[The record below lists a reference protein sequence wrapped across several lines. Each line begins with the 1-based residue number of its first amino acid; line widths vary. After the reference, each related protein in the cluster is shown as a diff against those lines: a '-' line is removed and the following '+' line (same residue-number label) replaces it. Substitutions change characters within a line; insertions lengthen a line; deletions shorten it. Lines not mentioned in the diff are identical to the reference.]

1 MNHSRFLFILA
12 LPLLWSCSNM
22 DYDISEG
29 FSKEIT
35 LFEDEITVP
44 IGRIG
49 PLTVGSTLGGLSKM
63 EDLGG
68 LLGDYIKVGSAGDL
82 ILDDSGDIFKAN
94 IYELEQE
101 LGDVSSAKTWDAGY
115 QSGYPGGLAA
125 ALGYIGL
132 KTVNQKVEISV
143 SNPLKVAVPAHC
155 EAMLN
160 CIGTEYV
167 ALPVPELDNFTIK
180 ARADKVVLATL
191 EIPASVT
198 FPLSAIIFS
207 SLSLD
212 LPADP
217 VSKIYDST
225 GNLFFA
231 FSYYY
236 TCGIAVG
243 ETFSLP
249 LNDFSAGDISL
260 PIGKYKLK
268 KCEISVDV
276 ESTIPLAVSINNI
289 RVLKQKASETDP
301 DTVDENIQIT
311 SDIKVAGGSID
322 KPAVTPV
329 KLTIEALEGTVPDI
343 NGMLLDFVVSSQPGI
358 GDIALTADQGI
369 VVKSS
374 SAKLSGGITIPE
386 N

>member
-1 MNHSRFLFILA
+1 M
-12 LPLLWSCSNM
+12 
-22 DYDISEG
+22 
-29 FSKEIT
+29 
-35 LFEDEITVP
+35 
-44 IGRIG
+44 
-49 PLTVGSTLGGLSKM
+49 
-63 EDLGG
+63 
-68 LLGDYIKVGSAGDL
+68 
-82 ILDDSGDIFKAN
+82 
-94 IYELEQE
+94 
-101 LGDVSSAKTWDAGY
+101 
-115 QSGYPGGLAA
+115 
-125 ALGYIGL
+125 
-132 KTVNQKVEISV
+132 
-143 SNPLKVAVPAHC
+143 
-155 EAMLN
+155 
-160 CIGTEYV
+160 
-167 ALPVPELDNFTIK
+167 
-180 ARADKVVLATL
+180 
-191 EIPASVT
+191 
-198 FPLSAIIFS
+198 
-207 SLSLD
+207 
-212 LPADP
+212 
-217 VSKIYDST
+217 
-225 GNLFFA
+225 
-231 FSYYY
+231 
-236 TCGIAVG
+236 
-243 ETFSLP
+243 P
-249 LNDFSAGDISL
+249 LNDFSAGDINL